1 MPCALS
7 SALVMGGCRG
17 LGLNGAMV
25 PLVLCGQYRPDRA
38 LARPRAGLTRHR
50 HRGLYKGCSGEHTR
64 MGQPSA
70 EVIALVKDEDLGL
83 VREPPECGC
92 MDDAVAV
99 AAEGVARRAH
109 RLRIQPAAAPARS
122 GRIGGARA
130 GRLNRHT
137 EPPN

>member
-1 MPCALS
+1 VIEA
-7 SALVMGGCRG
+7 ATRG
-17 LGLNGAMV
+17 KTAIERSLTGVTEGRMAEVVRERERLGQILIEAE
-25 PLVLCGQYRPDRA
+25 
-38 LARPRAGLTRHR
+38 RAGERASDL
-50 HRGLYKGCSGEHTR
+50 GDLEG
-64 MGQPSA
+64 MGQAST

-83 VREPPECGC
+83 VREAPECGC

-109 RLRIQPAAAPARS
+109 RLRMQPAAAPARS
-122 GRIGGARA
+122 GRVGRARA